1 MLFRSTQIEIT
12 GDTTYTGKAI
22 TRNVKLTTRDGT
34 ELKNNK
40 DYKVQYQNNV
50 NYGSAIMIITGKGK
64 YKGKFVGTFNIGK
77 VDVNKSQYVTIANIS
92 PKTFNGKEQKP
103 AVTIKTVRGK
113 KLALNK
119 DYTVAYANNLHAGT
133 ASVTIKG
140 IGNNCNGSTTI
151 KFTIEPQEIKKA
163 SVKATKAT
171 EKEPSKIVL
180 TYKIGR
186 ASCRE
191 RVLSHV

>member
-1 MLFRSTQIEIT
+1 M
-12 GDTTYTGKAI
+12 
-22 TRNVKLTTRDGT
+22 
-34 ELKNNK
+34 
-40 DYKVQYQNNV
+40 QYQNNV

-151 KFTIEPQEIKKA
+151 KFAIKPQEIKKA

-171 EKEPSKIVL
+171 KKEPSKIVL
-180 TYKIGR
+180 TYNKKELKEFADYIIIITASLQTNRFLLQYR
-186 ASCRE
+186 AWEILRE
-191 RVLSHV
+191 K